1 MLKNNK
7 VNLEFQLDIIQI
19 FNDASDSESK
29 LAQDLVAIAVA
40 DDNIA
45 EVERQQGAVDIFTY

>member
-1 MLKNNK
+1 MGLLTK
-7 VNLEFQLDIIQI
+7 I
-19 FNDASDSESK
+19 FNDASDSDFK

-45 EVERQQGAVDIFTY
+45 EVERQ